1 MIWLIRDIEYYLIN
15 NEHWGDWARS
25 EYVPDG
31 EDRGGVG
38 EQQDSPDLLLS
49 VDSLRGNIYHLF
61 SGTVFG

>member
-1 MIWLIRDIEYYLIN
+1 M
-15 NEHWGDWARS
+15 
-25 EYVPDG
+25 
-31 EDRGGVG
+31 G